1 MVLLKLFW
9 QSVAM
14 LLGLFAGTYSS
25 IYIATTYALAMGLNK
40 EDFMI
45 MPKSEFVEED
55 VVDVDEVK
63 P

>member
-1 MVLLKLFW
+1 
-9 QSVAM
+9 M

-25 IYIATTYALAMGLNK
+25 IYIATTYALVAGLSK

-45 MPKSEFVEED
+45 IPKSEFVEED
-55 VVDVDEVK
+55 VVEEVK